1 MFQKKYEKNF
11 KHFLAI
17 FLTDFRKKLFCQIF
31 HGFYTFQRG
40 VFLEKIGSQKWPKFA
55 KKGMLTYT
63 DQISKIKTFPR
74 IPYGSG
80 IRENALAEVFFSVF
94 EGSFFLRI
102 EVAFTSQKLRSLAL
116 TV

>member
-40 VFLEKIGSQKWPKFA
+40 VFLEKNRVSKMAKICKKRHAHLHRPNLKNRRKVAGPVWIRDPRPNPVPGGSFSRLSRA
-55 KKGMLTYT
+55 H
-63 DQISKIKTFPR
+63 
-74 IPYGSG
+74 
-80 IRENALAEVFFSVF
+80 FFS
-94 EGSFFLRI
+94 ELKCLSPLK
-102 EVAFTSQKLRSLAL
+102 TSGL
-116 TV
+116 

>member
-1 MFQKKYEKNF
+1 MIHVSKEGILAKNRVS
-11 KHFLAI
+11 K
-17 FLTDFRKKLFCQIF
+17 
-31 HGFYTFQRG
+31 RG
-40 VFLEKIGSQKWPKFA
+40 KNC

>member
-40 VFLEKIGSQKWPKFA
+40 VFLEKNRVSKMA
-55 KKGMLTYT
+55 KICKKRHAHLHRPNLKN
-63 DQISKIKTFPR
+63 QNFPAD
-74 IPYGSG
+74 PVW
-80 IRENALAEVFFSVF
+80 IRDPRERPGGNFFFRFSRAHFFS
-94 EGSFFLRI
+94 ELKWLSPLKSSGL
-102 EVAFTSQKLRSLAL
+102 
-116 TV
+116 